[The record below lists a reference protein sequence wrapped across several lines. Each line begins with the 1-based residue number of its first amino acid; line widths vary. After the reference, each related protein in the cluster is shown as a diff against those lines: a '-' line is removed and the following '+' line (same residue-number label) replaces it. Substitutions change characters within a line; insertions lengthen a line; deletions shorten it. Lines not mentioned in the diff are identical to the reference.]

1 MIRGNCEWGFVSLE
15 HKMIIKDTSVYLNWV
30 SQADFRI
37 ILHVSVCF
45 CKFDG
50 IYSSGETLLVLSEIF
65 KAVFSFLYHLL
76 AVYIL

>member
-1 MIRGNCEWGFVSLE
+1 MSLE
-15 HKMIIKDTSVYLNWV
+15 HKMIIKDASVYLNWI

-45 CKFDG
+45 CDG